1 MDRRTDGRIAGIF
14 VSGTDTEVG
23 KTYVTCL
30 LCKRL
35 REEGRII
42 RPFKPVESGCEKDRN
57 GRLIPADA
65 TALRDVAAPGLA
77 VEDVCLYRLVAP
89 VSPHLAARME
99 GVEIDTEKIKRAIH
113 AGERGADLVIVEG
126 AGGITV
132 ELREGYSFAQLAADL
147 GYPALLVAENRLG
160 ILNQVA
166 LNVHYLAQRGVPL
179 LGVILNDRTADV
191 SPAAQTNAAEL
202 QRVCGEAYLGR
213 VSHSATTIPD
223 EVYRSFVSLISSSAY

>member
-1 MDRRTDGRIAGIF
+1 MDRGTDGRGAGIF

-30 LCKRL
+30 LCKQL

-42 RPFKPVESGCEKDRN
+42 RPFKPVESGCEKDRH

-65 TALRDVAAPGLA
+65 AALRDVAAPGLA
-77 VEDVCLYRLVAP
+77 IEDVCLYRLTAP
-89 VSPHLAARME
+89 VSPHMAARME
-99 GVEIDTEKIKRAIH
+99 GVEIDTDRIRQAIREGEKD
-113 AGERGADLVIVEG
+113 ADLVIVEG

-166 LNVHYLAQRGVPL
+166 LNVHYLAQQGIPL

-191 SPAAQTNAAEL
+191 SPAAKTNAAEL
-202 QRVCGEAYLGR
+202 QRVCGEAYLGS
-213 VSHSATTIPD
+213 VGYAEASIPD
-223 EVYRSFVSLISSSAY
+223 EVYRRFMSRIAGL

>member
-1 MDRRTDGRIAGIF
+1 M
-14 VSGTDTEVG
+14 
-23 KTYVTCL
+23 TCL

-42 RPFKPVESGCEKDRN
+42 RPFKPVESGCEKDQN
-57 GRLIPADA
+57 GNLIPADA

-77 VEDVCLYRLVAP
+77 VEDVCFYRLTAP
-89 VSPHLAARME
+89 VSPHLAAQID
-99 GVEIDTEKIKRAIH
+99 GVTIDTDRIVRAIR
-113 AGERGADLVIVEG
+113 AGEQGADLVIVEG

-166 LNVHYLAQRGVPL
+166 LNLHYLEQRGIPL
-179 LGVILNDRTADV
+179 LGVILNNRTVKV
-191 SPAAQTNAAEL
+191 SPATQTNAAEL
-202 QRVCGEAYLGR
+202 QRMCGEAYLGN
-213 VSHSATTIPD
+213 VTYGEASIPD
-223 EVYRSFVSLISSSAY
+223 EVYRRFISRIV